1 MSKLKVILV
10 DSNPFLIDAWSR
22 QLSSAQR
29 FSKLKFPLTLTVE
42 THRGKL
48 ATVPIE
54 GDARTAIVS
63 PANSIGGMGGGFD
76 EALCTLFNPTEEVIK
91 TGTSNAVESWIRRYL
106 HHGYTPLGT
115 AHVVEFSDFPQF
127 RHSKAW
133 TQLRANSIVVVPTM
147 RVPHSIYTVKE
158 GDSEDVVDTK
168 NRGVVSFVFDCMW
181 EALCAVNRYNARL
194 GMQDHVPV
202 KADLAGKVDT
212 LVIPGLGTGY
222 GNLPIELVAK
232 GMVGALTIWGAEL
245 NQPSRETS
253 NVDRGLLC
261 LAFLGEDYTLFHNP
275 DILKSRN
282 AMFGDSHRRF
292 DILHQDVGDFYRL
305 VE

>member
-22 QLSSAQR
+22 QLSSTQR
-29 FSKLKFPLTLTVE
+29 FSKLKFPSTLTVE
-42 THRGKL
+42 THRGML
-48 ATVPIE
+48 ATVPVD

-76 EALCTLFNPTEEVIK
+76 EALCRLFSQGDEVIE
-91 TGTSNAVESWIRRYL
+91 TGTSNLVESWIRKYL

-115 AHVVEFSDFPQF
+115 AHVLEFSTFPQF
-127 RHSKAW
+127 RRSKAW
-133 TQLRANSIVVVPTM
+133 TQLHANSIVVVPTM

-158 GDSEDVVDTK
+158 GDPEDVVNTK

-181 EALCAVNRYNARL
+181 ETLCAVNRHNERL
-194 GMQDHVPV
+194 GMQDPVPAKGDV
-202 KADLAGKVDT
+202 AGRVDT

-232 GMVGALTIWGAEL
+232 GMVGALSIWGAEL
-245 NQPSRETS
+245 NDGSRDS
-253 NVDRGLLC
+253 SSVDRGLLC
-261 LAFLGEDYTLFHNP
+261 LAFLGEEYTLFHNP
-275 DILKSRN
+275 DILKSRI
-282 AMFGDSHRRF
+282 AMFGDSCKKF

-305 VE
+305 LV